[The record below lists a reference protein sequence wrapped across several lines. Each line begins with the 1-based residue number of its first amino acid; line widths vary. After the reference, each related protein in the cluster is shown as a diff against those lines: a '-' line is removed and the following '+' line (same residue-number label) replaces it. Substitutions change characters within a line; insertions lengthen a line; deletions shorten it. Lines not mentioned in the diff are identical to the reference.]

1 MGIKNIF
8 FIQLLLNLLLIIN
21 ALKFEDIIKNYN
33 IKNKAFKK
41 LNLEDKSHLNNND
54 EDLIDISNYA
64 KIDPEDE
71 HYFYVPIFGSSDIHG
86 HYYPEMIEVGDVSYS
101 KGGLDYL
108 GTYVDIIRDEF
119 KNRFLYLDAGDMFQ
133 GGTESSLT
141 NGEIILDYFNL
152 IGLNATTIGN
162 HEYDESRD
170 SIQGKVERA
179 KFPFLSTNVYDV
191 SMESKKIFG
200 KNHFSSKVFNF
211 TDNKTGKEI
220 KIGVIGLS
228 MRMID
233 NQIYGKGYEK
243 IIFLDYKDELVA
255 EANEL
260 RKRDRVNAVVL
271 LSHIGIGCG
280 KGNNVTLNMYK
291 PTDEQE
297 SCNED
302 SDLYN
307 LINSI
312 EEGTIDAVVT
322 GHSHR
327 EVHHWIKNI
336 PIISPINNGIY
347 ANIIYLAFDK
357 NNNYKIA
364 RDQNRI
370 EGPLPICQK
379 AFTKNHKCEFLKLS
393 EMKEYLPLVEYKF
406 HGKKIEKNSK
416 LQPIH
421 TKYDE
426 KYKEYNTSICTLT
439 GVEDTLTVEKNGSFY
454 LGNFI
459 TDFYK
464 FITGADISIASYGCL
479 RAFWYPGKIRKYNI
493 KDLLPYNNLLCSF
506 KMKGYEVK
514 KMMKIIQTGRK
525 KYYLTSGLKQLMF
538 KNKFGEYKLGDIK
551 LYDGYKQYEI
561 IPDNDYLISANNFLI
576 VDGGDDFNKVLS
588 WYKPKELSCEYGEE
602 SIIIEKY
609 LKEIQNI
616 DVKKYVNNDYPR
628 IKFMD

>member
-1 MGIKNIF
+1 MTFNS
-8 FIQLLLNLLLIIN
+8 LLIIN
-21 ALKFEDIIKNYN
+21 ALKLEDIIKNYN
-33 IKNKAFKK
+33 TNSKVFKK
-41 LNLEDKSHLNNND
+41 FNLEKDNSQLNNND
-54 EDLIDISNYA
+54 EYLIDISSNYTR
-64 KIDPEDE
+64 IDPENSN
-71 HYFYVPIFGSSDIHG
+71 YFYVPIFGTSDIHG
-86 HYYPEMIEVGDVSYS
+86 HYYPELIEIGDVSYS

-108 GTYVDIIRDEF
+108 GKYVDIIRDEF

-162 HEYDESRD
+162 HEYDENRD
-170 SIQGKVERA
+170 SLEGKAKRS

-191 SMESKKIFG
+191 SMETKKIFG
-200 KNHFSSKVFNF
+200 ENHFTSKVFNF
-211 TDNKTGKEI
+211 TDNGKII

-228 MRMID
+228 MKMID
-233 NQIYGKGYEK
+233 NQIFGKGYEK

-260 RKRDRVNAVVL
+260 RKREGVNAVVL
-271 LSHIGIGCG
+271 LSHIGLGCG

-291 PTDEQE
+291 STDEQE
-297 SCNED
+297 SCNTD
-302 SDLYN
+302 SDLYK

-312 EEGTIDAVVT
+312 DEGTIDAVVT

-327 EVHHWIKNI
+327 EVHHWIKDI

-379 AFTKNHKCEFLKLS
+379 VFAKNHKCEFLKYS
-393 EMKEYLPLVEYKF
+393 EMDEYLPLVEYKF

-416 LQPIH
+416 LQTIH
-421 TKYDE
+421 DKYDG
-426 KYKEYNTSICTLT
+426 KYLEYNKTICELT
-439 GVEDTLTVEKNGSFY
+439 EFEDTLTVEKNGSFY
-454 LGNFI
+454 LGNFF
-459 TDFYK
+459 TDFCK
-464 FITGADISIASYGCL
+464 SITGADISIASYGCL
-479 RAFWYPGKIRKYNI
+479 RTFWYPGKIRKYNI
-493 KDLLPYNNLLCSF
+493 KDLLPYNNQLCTF
-506 KMKGYEVK
+506 KMKGYEVI
-514 KMMKIIQTGRK
+514 KMMKIIQAGRK
-525 KYYLTSGLKQLMF
+525 IYYLTSGLKQLMF
-538 KNKFGEYKLGDIK
+538 KNKLGKYQLGDIK

-561 IPDNDYLISANNFLI
+561 IPDNDYLISTNNFLI

-588 WYKPKELSCEYGEE
+588 WYKPNQLNCEYGEE
-602 SIIIEKY
+602 SQLLEEY
-609 LKEIQNI
+609 LNDIKTI
-616 DVKKYVNNDYPR
+616 DVKKYINNDYQR
-628 IKFMD
+628 IIFMD

>member
-1 MGIKNIF
+1 MGIKKIF
-8 FIQLLLNLLLIIN
+8 SLLFSFNLLLITN
-21 ALKFEDIIKNYN
+21 ALRIEDIIKKYN

-41 LNLEDKSHLNNND
+41 FNLGAKSKLNNND
-54 EDLIDISNYA
+54 ENLIEIANYTR
-64 KIDPEDE
+64 IDPEDKN
-71 HYFYVPIFGSSDIHG
+71 YFYVPIFGSSDIHG
-86 HYYPEMIEVGDVSYS
+86 HYYPEMIEVGNISYS

-108 GTYVDIIRDEF
+108 GKYVDIIRDEF
-119 KNRFLYLDAGDMFQ
+119 KNRFLYLDAGDLFQ

-152 IGLNATTIGN
+152 IGVNATTIGN
-162 HEYDESRD
+162 HEYDEDRVSLED
-170 SIQGKVERA
+170 KAKRA
-179 KFPFLSTNVYDV
+179 KFPILSTNVYDV
-191 SMESKKIFG
+191 SMESKKILRE
-200 KNHFSSKVFNF
+200 NHFSSKVFNF
-211 TDNKTGKEI
+211 TDNGKQV

-233 NQIYGKGYEK
+233 NQIYGKGYKK
-243 IIFLDYKDELVA
+243 IVFLDYKDELVA

-260 RKRDRVNAVVL
+260 RKRDGVNAVVL
-271 LSHIGIGCG
+271 LSHIGLGCG

-291 PTDEQE
+291 PKDEQE
-297 SCNED
+297 SCDTN

-327 EVHHWIKNI
+327 EVHHWIKDI

-357 NNNYKIA
+357 NDNYKIV
-364 RDQNRI
+364 REKNRI

-379 AFTKNHKCEFLKLS
+379 VFTKNHKCEYLKLS

-421 TKYDE
+421 DKYDE
-426 KYKEYNTSICTLT
+426 KYKEYNASICTLT
-439 GVEDTLTVEKNGSFY
+439 GIEDTLTVEKNGSFY

-459 TDFYK
+459 TDFFR
-464 FITGADISIASYGCL
+464 FISGADISIVSYGCL
-479 RAFWYPGKIRKYNI
+479 RAFWYPGKIRKYNV
-493 KDLLPYNNLLCSF
+493 KDLLPYNNLLCTF

-514 KMMKIIQTGRK
+514 KMMRIIQSGRK

-538 KNKFGEYKLGDIK
+538 KNKQGEYKLSDVK
-551 LYDGYKQYEI
+551 LFDGYKQYEI
-561 IPDNDYLISANNFLI
+561 IPENDYLISTNNFLI

-588 WYKPKELSCEYGEE
+588 WYKPKELNCKYGEE
-602 SIIIEKY
+602 SQIIEKY
-609 LKEIQNI
+609 LREIQTIN
-616 DVKKYVNNDYPR
+616 VEKYMNNDYPR